1 MIAAAAKDIDQATR
15 IDRQRAMR
23 ALLQSPLLSA
33 AGRMQRSLGSSG
45 GIDNGFRSKG
55 NLFFGLSRR
64 SR

>member
-33 AGRMQRSLGSSG
+33 AGP
-45 GIDNGFRSKG
+45 NAAE
-55 NLFFGLSRR
+55 FGLMRWHRQWISE
-64 SR
+64 